1 MQRAEYTGH
10 GQNTGG
16 LQMHSIGDDYP
27 FMVVGTQHRYPAAP
41 QFTQT
46 KETRYYVQNL
56 VTGEK
61 FYHKDWFGNGM
72 AQTWSN
78 IRDAHLAIGWI
89 KHGHM
94 TSIVAVG

>member
-1 MQRAEYTGH
+1 MPRAEYTGH

-61 FYHKDWFGNGM
+61 FYHKDWNAQC
-72 AQTWSN
+72 AQTWRKCS
-78 IRDAHLAIGWI
+78 DAHAAIEWI
-89 KHGHM
+89 KGGHM
-94 TSIVAVG
+94 TSIVAMS